1 MIVNITETLRLVRRD
16 ALNMELEEF
25 RHPDQTRRNAKN
37 DEPRWVK
44 TGNYFQSLGSALRFV
59 HDRLVRDDGGEYGL
73 ADAVKRCDAIARKLL
88 KAKAVE

>member
-25 RHPDQTRRNAKN
+25 RQLDLNNRNEKSAG
-37 DEPRWVK
+37 PRWMK
-44 TGNYFQSLGSALRFV
+44 TGNYFQSLGPALKFV
-59 HDRLVRDDGGEYGL
+59 HDRLVRDDDGEYGL

-88 KAKAVE
+88 KAKAVD